1 MLLRAYLPSRL
12 VAVISSSTPPCGVR
26 PVARESS
33 AGSCAAL
40 SSRRAAWLGLRLGLG
55 LGLGLELG
63 LGLGLG
69 LGLDVHSVF
78 PCVIL
83 GSPG

>member
-33 AGSCAAL
+33 ARIRVRVRVRVGVRVRVRDRVRVS
-40 SSRRAAWLGLRLGLG
+40 
-55 LGLGLELG
+55 
-63 LGLGLG
+63 
-69 LGLDVHSVF
+69 
-78 PCVIL
+78 
-83 GSPG
+83 